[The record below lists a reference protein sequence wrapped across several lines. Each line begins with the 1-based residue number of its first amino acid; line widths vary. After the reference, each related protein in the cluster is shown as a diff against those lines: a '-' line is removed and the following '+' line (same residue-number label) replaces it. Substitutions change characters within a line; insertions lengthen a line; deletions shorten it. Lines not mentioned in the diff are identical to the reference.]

1 MPGVGIP
8 DGSLAGAIRPL
19 IAGLSGSAVS
29 PHLSSWSDR
38 PGIFRPPPAPPPC
51 FPGTGSP
58 SPPLSPNPRSP
69 HPRAGP
75 PTRAI
80 GHTFEFTFSLPK
92 PANTRK
98 PKPRVEPTPE
108 QIEAQKKARRA
119 YEQKRNQTP
128 ARKEFKRRVTQERR
142 DKARLLGICVVCG
155 APSIPDNTR
164 CETCAEKHRV
174 SKRLS
179 QRRARQ
185 KAAQQETQASGQ
197 TRIF

>member
-1 MPGVGIP
+1 MYRIPMPS
-8 DGSLAGAIRPL
+8 DG
-19 IAGLSGSAVS
+19 
-29 PHLSSWSDR
+29 
-38 PGIFRPPPAPPPC
+38 
-51 FPGTGSP
+51 
-58 SPPLSPNPRSP
+58 PNPRATKHELALDGEPVSVWP
-69 HPRAGP
+69 TARAGP
-75 PTRAI
+75 HERAI

-92 PANTRK
+92 PANRGGHPHNWNKPAVKTSRKAAPKARK

-108 QIEAQKKARRA
+108 QIEAQKEARRA

-128 ARKEFKRRVTQERR
+128 ERKELKRRVTQERR
-142 DKARLLGICVVCG
+142 DEARLLGICVVCG
-155 APSIPDNTR
+155 APPIPDNIR

-185 KAAQQETQASGQ
+185 KAAQQETQASGL